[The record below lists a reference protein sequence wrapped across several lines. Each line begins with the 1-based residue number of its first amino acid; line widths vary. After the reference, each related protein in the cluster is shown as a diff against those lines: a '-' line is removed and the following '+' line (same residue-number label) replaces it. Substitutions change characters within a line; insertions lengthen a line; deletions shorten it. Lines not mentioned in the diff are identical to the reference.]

1 MAVRCSLRWLAA
13 VVGVDI
19 DAQSVRFANENYARH
34 NLSFASGSAT
44 QIPITNAA
52 VDVVVSFETIEHFA
66 EHDAFLREI
75 KRVLKPDGV
84 LLMSSPD
91 RDVYSKGE
99 PTQNPFHIKELD
111 KAEFHSLIK
120 TYFAHAEFGCQ
131 KAAAGSLILP
141 ETDSRMDIAIPVQVF
156 DRGSSAHLEQSVGVQ
171 KAVYLLAVASDGALP
186 VIRWGAYQD
195 VSYVR
200 RLLNELDAKN
210 AEVNQF
216 AAELEE
222 RVAETARLSDQL
234 SDAISAAREQQ
245 AARTAEAAE
254 TARLSDQLSDA
265 ISAAREQQA
274 ARTAEVNALRHQLEQ
289 AHKGLAAAKRSL
301 AEIKRSFSWRA
312 TRPLR
317 AIVTQAKKLK
327 PKKRRAG
334 KLAFDAAWYLEQ
346 YPDIAAAG
354 IDPLRHY
361 LDHGR
366 YEGRLG
372 AAPRDRLRGAR
383 ARVRPRQG
391 DRGRRLARGIAD
403 RRAAPGP
410 EHPRRPAH
418 EIQRGCDPAG
428 RRRHGRQLQAH
439 RDGDGR
445 ADQCKIP
452 TDTRRASAG
461 APGLRDLPPA
471 LRDREQHRIARGV
484 DPIRPSRR
492 GDGSSRPRIRRL
504 HPAAR

>member
-1 MAVRCSLRWLAA
+1 MAVRCSLRWLAVSWA
-13 VVGVDI
+13 SISTPKACGLLTRTTHATI
-19 DAQSVRFANENYARH
+19 FHSRLARR
-34 NLSFASGSAT
+34 LR
-44 QIPITNAA
+44 IPLTNAA
-52 VDVVVSFETIEHFA
+52 VDVVISFETIEHFA

-99 PTQNPFHIKELD
+99 PTQNPFHVKELD
-111 KAEFHSLIK
+111 KTEFHSLIK
-120 TYFAHAEFGCQ
+120 TYFAHAAFGCQ

-141 ETDSRMDIAIPVQVF
+141 ETDSRMDIVIPVQVF

-195 VSYVR
+195 VTYVR

-210 AEVNQF
+210 AEANQF
-216 AAELEE
+216 GTELEE

-289 AHKGLAAAKRSL
+289 AHKGLAAARRSL

-317 AIVTQAKKLK
+317 GIVTQAQKLK
-327 PKKRRAG
+327 PKKRRARETG
-334 KLAFDAAWYLEQ
+334 FRRGVVSRAI
-346 YPDIAAAG
+346 P
-354 IDPLRHY
+354 RHR
-361 LDHGR
+361 GR
-366 YEGRLG
+366 RHRSASTLSRPWPVRGPVRHCS
-372 AAPRDRLRGAR
+372 ANRLRGAR
-383 ARVRPRQG
+383 ARVRPGQG

-428 RRRHGRQLQAH
+428 RRQHGRQLQAH

-471 LRDREQHRIARGV
+471 LRDREQHRVARGF

>member
-1 MAVRCSLRWLAA
+1 MC
-13 VVGVDI
+13 I
-19 DAQSVRFANENYARH
+19 QKEN
-34 NLSFASGSAT
+34 
-44 QIPITNAA
+44 QP
-52 VDVVVSFETIEHFA
+52 
-66 EHDAFLREI
+66 
-75 KRVLKPDGV
+75 
-84 LLMSSPD
+84 
-91 RDVYSKGE
+91 
-99 PTQNPFHIKELD
+99 QNPFHIKELD
-111 KAEFHSLIK
+111 KTEFHRLIK

-195 VSYVR
+195 VTYVG

-210 AEVNQF
+210 AEANQF
-216 AAELEE
+216 GTELEE
-222 RVAETARLSDQL
+222 RIAETARLSDQL

-245 AARTAEAAE
+245 AARTVEAAE

-289 AHKGLAAAKRSL
+289 AHKGLAAARRSL

-317 AIVTQAKKLK
+317 GIVTQAQKLK
-327 PKKRRAG
+327 PKKWRAG

-346 YPDIAAAG
+346 YPDVAAAG

-372 AAPRDRLRGAR
+372 AAPRIDFEVL
-383 ARVRPRQG
+383 
-391 DRGRRLARGIAD
+391 
-403 RRAAPGP
+403 
-410 EHPRRPAH
+410 EH
-418 EIQRGCDPAG
+418 GYDPARETVVVVSHEASRTG
-428 RRRHGRQLQAH
+428 APLLALNILEDLRTRYNVVAILLGGGEHGRQLQAH

-461 APGLRDLPPA
+461 APGLRNLPPA
-471 LRDREQHRIARGV
+471 LRDREQHRIARGF
-484 DPIRPSRR
+484 DPIRPGRR
-492 GDGSSRPRIRRL
+492 GDGSSHPRIRRL

>member
-1 MAVRCSLRWLAA
+1 MHFTGERYTPGVEGEIEHEHLHRYLFALQLCTGRDVLDLASGEGYGSA
-13 VVGVDI
+13 LLAQVARSVVGVDI

-44 QIPITNAA
+44 QIPLTNAA
-52 VDVVVSFETIEHFA
+52 VDVVISFETIEHFA

-99 PTQNPFHIKELD
+99 PTPNPFHIKELD

-216 AAELEE
+216 GTELEE
-222 RVAETARLSDQL
+222 RIAETARLSDQL

-254 TARLSDQLSDA
+254 TSEIVRPAFRGHQCRKGTAGGADGRGQRAPPS
-265 ISAAREQQA
+265 
-274 ARTAEVNALRHQLEQ
+274 ARTGTQGVGRGQ
-289 AHKGLAAAKRSL
+289 A
-301 AEIKRSFSWRA
+301 
-312 TRPLR
+312 
-317 AIVTQAKKLK
+317 
-327 PKKRRAG
+327 
-334 KLAFDAAWYLEQ
+334 
-346 YPDIAAAG
+346 
-354 IDPLRHY
+354 
-361 LDHGR
+361 
-366 YEGRLG
+366 
-372 AAPRDRLRGAR
+372 
-383 ARVRPRQG
+383 
-391 DRGRRLARGIAD
+391 
-403 RRAAPGP
+403 
-410 EHPRRPAH
+410 
-418 EIQRGCDPAG
+418 
-428 RRRHGRQLQAH
+428 
-439 RDGDGR
+439 
-445 ADQCKIP
+445 
-452 TDTRRASAG
+452 
-461 APGLRDLPPA
+461 
-471 LRDREQHRIARGV
+471 
-484 DPIRPSRR
+484 
-492 GDGSSRPRIRRL
+492 
-504 HPAAR
+504 